1 MSNIFSPL
9 PENLEEEIFDDV
21 VKGRHVRIEQVVSKG
36 QSSPSSG
43 WYDQPDNEWVMVLGG
58 SGLLSFENDDEVLLS
73 KGDYIDIPAHTKHR
87 VAWTAPDEPTIWLAV
102 FYT

>member
-9 PENLEEEIFDDV
+9 PENLEEEMFEDL
-21 VKGRHVRIEQVVSKG
+21 VKGKHVRIERIVSNG

-43 WYDQPDNEWVMVLGG
+43 WYDQSENEWVMVLGG
-58 SGLLSFENDDEVLLS
+58 SGMLSFENDDEVLLS